1 MISLY
6 RGVVVE
12 SRNERLAAWMA
23 DTDMKV
29 PDLTAAVNDAIGG
42 FTGRPGTTSERTV
55 FRWLSGENQWPQ
67 AKQRRALE
75 IISSLSVTALGF
87 EPRGNRKPTPAPS
100 KDPSVHRRRFLTAVP
115 GTALAGATAAS
126 SRPSRVGTADVIRLR
141 DRMKQLIEIDAA
153 RGGHSALERAA
164 LAGAEE
170 ALRLQRNSTTQR
182 VRQRLFGIA
191 ADYTAT
197 AAWSLIDA
205 RDLDTANAHLERA
218 LTYAGM
224 AQDADMTMQVWNLR
238 AMLARQREEYG
249 EAVAAAQAAQATAI
263 TRRSPLHNSLA
274 HARLAIGL
282 AHSHEPK
289 AALRSL
295 GRAEDAL
302 SQVRG
307 DQVPPVWIA
316 FYGAAELYSIT
327 AIVRDHVGDPAQAE
341 AASHRALSAL
351 PESYRRNRANA
362 TARLALAQLH
372 QGEAEHACATSAD
385 AFAIMAEDPLPG
397 RMRSL
402 LGDFHRELITRAPA
416 RLADEWT
423 DRYRTEWSTPA

>member
-1 MISLY
+1 M
-6 RGVVVE
+6 
-12 SRNERLAAWMA
+12 
-23 DTDMKV
+23 
-29 PDLTAAVNDAIGG
+29 
-42 FTGRPGTTSERTV
+42 
-55 FRWLSGENQWPQ
+55 
-67 AKQRRALE
+67 
-75 IISSLSVTALGF
+75 
-87 EPRGNRKPTPAPS
+87 
-100 KDPSVHRRRFLTAVP
+100 
-115 GTALAGATAAS
+115 
-126 SRPSRVGTADVIRLR
+126 IRLR
-141 DRMKQLIEIDAA
+141 DSMARLVALDAT
-153 RGGHSALERAA
+153 RGGDTALERAS

-170 ALRLQRNSTTQR
+170 ALRLQRHSTTQR
-182 VRQRLFGIA
+182 VRQRLFAIA
-191 ADYTAT
+191 ADYTAN

-205 RDLDTANAHLERA
+205 RDLDAATAHLERA

-224 AQDADMTMQVWNLR
+224 AQDPDMTMQVWNLR

-282 AHSHEPK
+282 AHSQEHK

-302 SQVRG
+302 AQVRG
-307 DQVPPVWIA
+307 DQTTPVWIA
-316 FYGAAELYSIT
+316 FYGPAELYSIT

-341 AASHRALSAL
+341 AASHRALAAL
-351 PESYRRNRANA
+351 PASYRRNRANV

-372 QGEAEHACATSAD
+372 QGEAEHACATSASV
-385 AFAIMAEDPLPG
+385 FAIMAGDPLPG

-402 LGDFHRELITRAPA
+402 LGDFHRDLITTAPA